1 MTLLFW
7 ICSSRL
13 GEPDMLVR
21 QVLTDYYAYES
32 LKMTGCEIKLAGDL
46 TFFKKLFL
54 FPVVDFCDEVA
65 LFSKTKTDNPS
76 SNSTWNRTQYLSI
89 KRSQT
94 WSVPVIYACLI
105 TALSL
110 KTATDSSSPKI
121 DNSSN
126 KTPLSWHH
134 SVDKKH
140 SFLHVKFE
148 VRFVISF
155 ARKSMSTSD
164 NFHGRWSILFFQ
176 KAKFGKFGNFLVFL
190 DWKML
195 GAHGACVCR
204 VQKSKWSSQ
213 NVRLALSCTWRRVKS
228 LLYTHKKVKPEQQ
241 RRNLGSFAQVWC

>member
-32 LKMTGCEIKLAGDL
+32 LKMAGCEIKLAGDL

-110 KTATDSSSPKI
+110 KTA
-121 DNSSN
+121 
-126 KTPLSWHH
+126 
-134 SVDKKH
+134 
-140 SFLHVKFE
+140 
-148 VRFVISF
+148 
-155 ARKSMSTSD
+155 
-164 NFHGRWSILFFQ
+164 
-176 KAKFGKFGNFLVFL
+176 KFGKFGNFLVFL

-213 NVRLALSCTWRRVKS
+213 NVRLALSYTW
-228 LLYTHKKVKPEQQ
+228 
-241 RRNLGSFAQVWC
+241 